1 MLPMWSLAICD
12 LKKCVRNGLSHKYT
26 AHLSTLHF
34 FFASD
39 VYIYIYIICK
49 IAFVLLRSQSKKFNR
64 ELNQSPIY
72 TNDRHKTL
80 SILDL
85 MNKELEP

>member
-1 MLPMWSLAICD
+1 MT
-12 LKKCVRNGLSHKYT
+12 LKNVLGTVYHISTQHS
-26 AHLSTLHF
+26 LSTLQHF

-39 VYIYIYIICK
+39 VYIYIICK